1 MGLFWRNFLNFHIS
15 LSDFLERKKEIFS
28 SIRIL
33 KFRDAAAYC
42 SRFAKHEECA
52 ESLLFFAART
62 RLISTVFS
70 SNELKKVKFVRYE
83 YYYRYMVLT
92 SIWHFWPRALLKGP
106 KRSFIV
112 VVGMDTWAKSV
123 TNGTKNV
130 RNGLIRPST
139 ASSDLLW
146 YCMAFYGLEWFLW
159 HIVVLFGLLYG
170 LLWPFMAKYRI
181 DLTSI
186 VFSRG
191 HRSKFIWSCL
201 W

>member
-1 MGLFWRNFLNFHIS
+1 MIGIRNLNVFGSLDRPSNQSVCQHPQLTTWWVISVALKISIVALNGNMSKKCYKWNKKCFW
-15 LSDFLERKKEIFS
+15 
-28 SIRIL
+28 
-33 KFRDAAAYC
+33 
-42 SRFAKHEECA
+42 
-52 ESLLFFAART
+52 T
-62 RLISTVFS
+62 
-70 SNELKKVKFVRYE
+70 
-83 YYYRYMVLT
+83 
-92 SIWHFWPRALLKGP
+92 
-106 KRSFIV
+106 
-112 VVGMDTWAKSV
+112 KSV
-123 TNGTKNV
+123 TQRTKFF